1 MPVDAVVV
9 VNHASHEL
17 LARHLTA
24 TVAGADLLVVVV
36 DNSSRPQDTAAAATL
51 CAARGWFHVPVRNE
65 GFGAGVNAGLHEAT
79 ARGAQGAL
87 VLNPDLAITSAAALE
102 LLATARERDAL
113 VAPRVD
119 RPDGRPW
126 FTSGTLDERTGSTR
140 AVGDATR
147 VEWLSGACLAATTAT
162 WARLGGFDPRYF
174 LYWEDVDLGRR
185 ATRAGVTLLVR
196 DDVTA
201 VHDVGG
207 TQSSAGS
214 RRKSDT
220 YYRENCRGRLV
231 FAAHHLDAR
240 PRARWI
246 LGAPA
251 YARAVVLRGGRRQLL
266 HDPRPVLAAISGT
279 LAGAWY
285 ARRTRPAWPPAGPM
299 LPVPDADAA
308 GAA

>member
-17 LARHLTA
+17 LARHLAA
-24 TVAGADLLVVVV
+24 TVTGTDLLVVVV
-36 DNSSRPQDTAAAATL
+36 DNSPRPQDTAAAAGL
-51 CAARGWFHVPVRNE
+51 CASRGWLHVPVPNE
-65 GFGAGVNAGLHEAT
+65 GFGAGVDAGLREA
-79 ARGAQGAL
+79 AAHGAQAVL
-87 VLNPDLAITSAAALE
+87 VLNPDLAVTPDAALG

-126 FTSGTLDERTGSTR
+126 FTSGTLDERAGTTR
-140 AVGDATR
+140 AVGDRAR
-147 VEWLSGACLAATTAT
+147 VDWLSGACLAATTST
-162 WARLGGFDPRYF
+162 WSRLGGFDPRYF

-185 ATRAGVTLLVR
+185 ATRAGVPLVVR
-196 DDVTA
+196 EDVTA

-207 TQSSAGS
+207 TQSTAGS

-240 PRARWI
+240 LRARWV
-246 LGAPA
+246 LGAPG
-251 YARAVVLRGGRRQLL
+251 YAWAVVLRGGRRQLL
-266 HDPRPVLAAISGT
+266 RGPRPVLAAIGGT

-285 ARRTRPAWPPAGPM
+285 ARRSRPVWPPAGSAP
-299 LPVPDADAA
+299 LVPAVGAADAA
-308 GAA
+308 